1 MTPMPASMK
10 LIPALLLVASLAL
23 PMTAA
28 AKGDIE
34 AGRQKSQVC
43 QACHGPDGNGTGDGQ
58 YPRLAGQHADYL
70 LKALRDY
77 KSGARENAIMA
88 GFVSTL
94 ESKDL
99 EDLSAFYAA
108 QTGPL
113 TDLSNLR

>member
-1 MTPMPASMK
+1 MGLRSLLKQTALPLVA
-10 LIPALLLVASLAL
+10 ALLCLPLSASAS
-23 PMTAA
+23 
-28 AKGDIE
+28 GDPE
-34 AGRQKSQVC
+34 AGRQKSQLC
-43 QACHGPDGNGTGDGQ
+43 QACHGPDGNGTGDAQ

-88 GFVSTL
+88 GFVAPL

-99 EDLSAFYAA
+99 EDLSAFYAS

>member
-1 MTPMPASMK
+1 MEMRTI
-10 LIPALLLVASLAL
+10 LNLTALPLMAAMLAL
-23 PMTAA
+23 PLSASAA
-28 AKGDIE
+28 GDIE

-43 QACHGPDGNGTGDGQ
+43 QACHGPDGNGKGDPQ

-70 LKALRDY
+70 LKSLRDY

-88 GFVSTL
+88 GFVATL
-94 ESKDL
+94 SSKDM
-99 EDLSAFYAA
+99 EDLSAFYAS